1 MILAVP
7 VGAVAPLH
15 TRLRLV
21 NSEWGGL
28 ENLSSEICALFAV
41 WQEFLHFEEFTI
53 AYCNTHTDTRAHTHT
68 DTRAHTHTGYFKA
81 VCTNFNG
88 RQGTPRQTFFPLDLT
103 NIYLFIVNGK

>member
-1 MILAVP
+1 MANSEKLAVP
-7 VGAVAPLH
+7 VGVVAPPH

-28 ENLSSEICALFAV
+28 ANFSSEICALFAV

-53 AYCNTHTDTRAHTHT
+53 AYCNTHTDTR
-68 DTRAHTHTGYFKA
+68 THTGCFKA

-88 RQGTPRQTFFPLDLT
+88 RQGTPRQTFFPLDLK
-103 NIYLFIVNGK
+103 NIYLFIVNEKRIYV

>member
-1 MILAVP
+1 MLKSEKRKVP
-7 VGAVAPLH
+7 FEGSRA
-15 TRLRLV
+15 LRLV

-28 ENLSSEICALFAV
+28 ANLSSKICALFAV

-68 DTRAHTHTGYFKA
+68 GCFKA

-88 RQGTPRQTFFPLDLT
+88 RQGTPRQTFFPLDLK
-103 NIYLFIVNGK
+103 NIYLFIVNGKQIYV